1 MRATI
6 RIIAIVAA
14 LVAAYYGYQTWFPD
28 DEGRIRTALDELA
41 TTVSQSGGEGLSQ
54 VARAARFGSFFTQD
68 VVVDLG
74 PPFSPIHG
82 RDTIMAL
89 AARSQIPGEGFTV
102 RFVDVAVTVDLSG
115 LAATAS
121 MTATVQGRS
130 LGDLQAIDA
139 KELEMAFRKIDGEW
153 RIDRVTGV
161 QAIER
166 PR

>member
-1 MRATI
+1 MRTLV
-6 RIIAIVAA
+6 RIVAVVVA
-14 LVAAYYGYQTWFPD
+14 LVAAYYAYQTLFPD

-54 VARAARFGSFFTQD
+54 VTRAARFGSFFTQD

-89 AARSQIPGEGFTV
+89 AARSQIPGEGFNV
-102 RFVDVAVTVDLSG
+102 RFVDVTVTVDLSG